1 VEHKSTPRIRTRERV
16 VALLRERPSGLTI
29 AELAAAL
36 DLKPNAVRKHLVAL
50 AQAGQVTAERL
61 RPASVGRPATR
72 YRAVDAT
79 SGDHAHRA
87 LAHVLLKAVGRLD
100 AGEIEHAAF
109 LAGHPRAL
117 EETLA
122 SLGFAPANVSSASQ
136 AAAGYK
142 AIELR
147 ACPYL
152 DLVAEPRGELICAF
166 HRGLVRRDA
175 PVGAALEEFH
185 VAPKGPRCRI
195 VLSGVAALPEGAD
208 RDVHHQ

>member
-1 VEHKSTPRIRTRERV
+1 VEYNSTARIRTRERV

-29 AELAAAL
+29 TELAAAL
-36 DLKPNAVRKHLVAL
+36 GLKPNAVRKHLVAL

-79 SGDHAHRA
+79 AGDHAHRA
-87 LAHVLLKAVGRLD
+87 LARVLLKAVAGLD
-100 AGEIEHAAF
+100 AREIERLAS

-117 EETLA
+117 EGTLG
-122 SLGFAPANVSSASQ
+122 SLGFAPADVSSASQ

-166 HRGLVRRDA
+166 HRGLVQRDA
-175 PVGAALEEFH
+175 PVGAVLEEFH
-185 VAPKGPRCRI
+185 VVPTGPRCRI
-195 VLSGVAALPEGAD
+195 VLSGVARPPEGSD
-208 RDVHHQ
+208 R